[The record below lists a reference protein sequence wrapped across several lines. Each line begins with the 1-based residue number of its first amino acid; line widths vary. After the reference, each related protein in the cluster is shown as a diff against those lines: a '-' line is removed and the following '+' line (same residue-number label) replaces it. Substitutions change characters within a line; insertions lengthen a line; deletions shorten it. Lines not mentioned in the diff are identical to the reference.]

1 MKTTKMKTIKLLTLV
16 LLTSSTLTFG
26 QEDDKSFSSRTSFL
40 IRPKLGFSTLDLD
53 DKGKLDGF
61 VTQLDLCYN
70 SNLGKKLSLEYGIGV
85 SRFTA
90 NSNTNSTNLEYNQ
103 IKNQYLRILTTLNY
117 MLKHSETFST
127 IIGFGCYGSYL
138 YESNIPPYIDE
149 EDQGFALG
157 LSISIGTEIKFNKI
171 NGLRIQ
177 IESQRD
183 LSEFKKNNFSQKLT
197 DTNLIS
203 LTFFHNF

>member
-1 MKTTKMKTIKLLTLV
+1 MKTIKLLTVV

-40 IRPKLGFSTLDLD
+40 IKPKIGFSTLDLD
-53 DKGKLDGF
+53 DIGKLEGF
-61 VTQLDLCYN
+61 VTQLDLCYTTI
-70 SNLGKKLSLEYGIGV
+70 LGNKLSLEYGIGV

-103 IKNQYLRILTTLNY
+103 IKNQYLRIPVTLNY
-117 MLKHSETFST
+117 MLKHNETFST
-127 IIGFGCYGSYL
+127 IFGLGCYGSYL
-138 YESNIPPYIDE
+138 YESKIPPFIDE
-149 EDQGFALG
+149 EDHGFALG
-157 LSISIGTEIKFNKI
+157 LSISIGTEIKFDKK
-171 NGLRIQ
+171 NGLRVQ

-183 LSEFKKNNFSQKLT
+183 LSEFKKDNFSQKLI

-203 LTFFHNF
+203 LAFIHSF